1 MNWEDEGYLLSKR
14 KFRENANIVNVF
26 TQSKGRMSGI
36 VYGGNSRK
44 IRNYLQLSNKLFIVH
59 SSKNENKSG
68 YFKTELI
75 KPISPFYFND
85 KTRISALISLCSI
98 LNLLL
103 PEEQPNKKIY
113 KSLEEFMNSIDLENW
128 IILFIFLELIIIKE
142 LGYDPNLSKFKNNQS
157 NLNDIQKINIDNIN
171 YEVPNF
177 LIKKKIPDKLTNQL
191 IKKGLYFTRSI
202 IQNKFFITNNLPFPK
217 SRVLLENYFN

>member
-26 TQSKGRMSGI
+26 TQSRGRMSGI

-44 IRNYLQLSNKLFIVH
+44 IRNYLQLSNKLFVVH